1 MPEGGTSSRVRDVS
15 GGSAAGIAVGIAV
28 GIAHHLGWAVSVA
41 TALPSFEVVDRRRLD
56 LVEPGVPA
64 APVEHELAGLDDG
77 AAAALVA
84 AVRASVA
91 RATTESVRAL
101 SDDLGGDVRSLSL
114 RSWPPDFPDDVTV
127 LRRAPYASRADSIMY
142 LQVLAEVAADRGWA
156 VHLYD
161 ARSVEAQARSALGG
175 VADRVLEG
183 PRARLG
189 PPWNKD
195 HRTALAAA
203 ILALG

>member
-1 MPEGGTSSRVRDVS
+1 MSAGRGGGV
-15 GGSAAGIAVGIAV
+15 AV

-41 TALPSFEVVDRRRLD
+41 AAPPSFEVVDRRRLD

-64 APVEHELAGLDDG
+64 SPVEHELAGLDDE
-77 AAAALVA
+77 AAATLVA

-91 RATTESVRAL
+91 RATTRSLGPLFDAL
-101 SDDLGGDVRSLSL
+101 EGNVRSLSL
-114 RSWPPDFPDDVTV
+114 RSWPPDFPDDIRL
-127 LRRAPYASRADSIMY
+127 LRRAPYASRADSVMY
-142 LQVLAEVAADRGWA
+142 LQVLADVAAERGSA

-161 ARSVEAQARSALGG
+161 ARSVEAQARSSLGG

-189 PPWNKD
+189 PPWNRD

-203 ILALG
+203 ILAAG